1 MYGTVKCADY
11 RIGEAHS
18 CVWWWCW
25 CLLACLLAA
34 AAASWDRGRV
44 THASPSLWQVEVL
57 HLYGHPGAKALADP
71 VSAETSA
78 LATEGVTMRPP
89 DLPMAPT
96 NVRVIET
103 LPIVVANGVRSAELE
118 VCFALQPTF
127 LSCRPQPLARANLG
141 MPSLYG
147 LSRAD
152 GLRFAAWPPQCAT
165 ACRSL
170 GTRAKC

>member
-1 MYGTVKCADY
+1 LVVVLMLAAAD
-11 RIGEAHS
+11 
-18 CVWWWCW
+18 
-25 CLLACLLAA
+25 ACLLLLLLLLVV
-34 AAASWDRGRV
+34 GVGV
-44 THASPSLWQVEVL
+44 TASPSARQVEVL
-57 HLYGHPGAKALADP
+57 HCYGHAGAKALADP

-78 LATEGVTMRPP
+78 LAPEGVTMRPP

-96 NVRVIET
+96 NVRVVET
-103 LPIVVANGVRSAELE
+103 LPIVLVNGVRSAELE
-118 VCFALQPTF
+118 VWFALQPSL
-127 LSCRPQPLARANLG
+127 LSCRAQPRPRANLG

-152 GLRFAAWPPQCAT
+152 GLRFAAGPSHCAT

>member
-1 MYGTVKCADY
+1 
-11 RIGEAHS
+11 
-18 CVWWWCW
+18 
-25 CLLACLLAA
+25 LLLLLLLLVV
-34 AAASWDRGRV
+34 GVGV
-44 THASPSLWQVEVL
+44 TASPSARQVEVL
-57 HLYGHPGAKALADP
+57 HCYGHAGAKALADP

-78 LATEGVTMRPP
+78 LAPEGVTMRPP

-96 NVRVIET
+96 NVRVVET
-103 LPIVVANGVRSAELE
+103 LPIVLVNGVQSAELE
-118 VCFALQPTF
+118 VCFALQPSL
-127 LSCRPQPLARANLG
+127 LSCRAQPLARANLG

-152 GLRFAAWPPQCAT
+152 GLRFAAGPSQCAT

>member
-1 MYGTVKCADY
+1 MLITESGEPTVAFGGGAD
-11 RIGEAHS
+11 
-18 CVWWWCW
+18 
-25 CLLACLLAA
+25 ACLLLLPLPLPLPLLLVGIGVGVGVIAGPLP
-34 AAASWDRGRV
+34 R
-44 THASPSLWQVEVL
+44 QVEVL
-57 HLYGHPGAKALADP
+57 HCYGHAGAKALADP

-78 LATEGVTMRPP
+78 LAPEGVTMRPP

-96 NVRVIET
+96 NVRVVET
-103 LPIVVANGVRSAELE
+103 LPIVLVNGVRSAELE
-118 VCFALQPTF
+118 VCFALQPSL
-127 LSCRPQPLARANLG
+127 LSCRAQPLARANLG

-152 GLRFAAWPPQCAT
+152 GLRFAAGPSQCAT